1 MFSSKDCRS
10 EVKINVSI
18 YGENRQSGDLQT
30 IYRALQQVPEIKVT
44 CASDIPPQC
53 ISIGGKVLAVVDDFD
68 AWDSLMPERGGEFL
82 EWVHSLRPAII
93 FKLQYRRGADY
104 PAGTVSAG
112 YLCHPLS
119 YDVTMPPDLGSR
131 ARSVDVTAR
140 MRTGGYES
148 PETDWMRQRAE
159 IVSQTRRL
167 ADEGLNVIYGK
178 ISPEGYHAELPNAQI
193 GFVWRGFGML
203 CYRLLEYL
211 RAGVI
216 PITEPLGAE
225 WPLREDVIL
234 EDDVHCVHCDDPK
247 RFAEAA
253 RLLLRDRR
261 KMKRIRG
268 NILDLWRERLCLAAM
283 GRWYWN
289 ELNRQARQAAHPPAD

>member
-1 MFSSKDCRS
+1 MSPSEDCRL
-10 EVKINVSI
+10 EVKVNVSI

-30 IYRALQQVPEIKVT
+30 IYRALRQVPEIKVT

-53 ISIGGKVLAVVDDFD
+53 ISIGGKVLAVDDFD
-68 AWDSLMPERGGEFL
+68 AWNSLMPQQGGAFL

-93 FKLQYRRGADY
+93 FKLQFRRGADY

-119 YDVTMPPDLGSR
+119 YAVTMPSHLESR

-140 MRTGGYES
+140 MRKGGYGS

-159 IVSQTRRL
+159 IVSQAKRL
-167 ADEGLNVIYGK
+167 ADAGLSVTYGK
-178 ISPEGYHAELPNAQI
+178 ISPEAYHAELPNAQI
-193 GFVWRGFGML
+193 GFAWRGFGML
-203 CYRLLEYL
+203 SYRPLEYL

-216 PITEPLGAE
+216 PITEPLGTE

-234 EDDVHCVHCDDPK
+234 EDDVHCVYCDDPK
-247 RFAEAA
+247 GFAEAA

-261 KMKRIRG
+261 KIKRIRR
-268 NILDLWRERLCLAAM
+268 NILDLWRERLCIAAM

-289 ELNRQARQAAHPPAD
+289 ELRRQARKAVHPAPD

>member
-1 MFSSKDCRS
+1 MFPSKDSRF

-18 YGENRQSGDLQT
+18 YGENRPSGDLRT
-30 IYRALQQVPEIKVT
+30 IYRALQQVPEINVT

-53 ISIGGKVLAVVDDFD
+53 ISVGGRVLAVVDDFD
-68 AWDSLMPERGGEFL
+68 AWDSLIPERGGEFL
-82 EWVHSLRPAII
+82 EWVLSLRPAII
-93 FKLQYRRGADY
+93 FKLQVRRGSDY

-119 YDVTMPPDLGSR
+119 HAVTMPPDLERR
-131 ARSVDVTAR
+131 ARSIDVTAR
-140 MRTGGYES
+140 MRTCGYRS

-159 IVSQTRRL
+159 IVSQAKRL
-167 ADEGLNVIYGK
+167 ADEGLNVTCGK
-178 ISPEGYHAELPNAQI
+178 TSPKGYHAELPNAQT

-203 CYRLLEYL
+203 SYRLLEYL

-234 EDDVHCVHCDDPK
+234 EDDVHCVYCDDPK

-253 RLLLRDRR
+253 RLLLRDRQ
-261 KMKRIRG
+261 KMKRIRE

-289 ELNRQARQAAHPPAD
+289 KLNRQARPATHASAG